1 MITREPDP
9 QVLTIPRPDLAAAP
23 AAEAVAIAD
32 ELGAGWLA
40 DVAQGALARA
50 LAGTARGHAARR
62 PEIARQLRRFILD
75 AVERDTLQF
84 ALVIIDGVA
93 VFVWEHDPRTAYVLA
108 AIYRRAWTVSSLPP
122 SEAVAGIDP
131 AELAALDTRASI
143 TTDREAIAL
152 ALSALDRYL
161 AAEPG

>member
-1 MITREPDP
+1 M
-9 QVLTIPRPDLAAAP
+9 
-23 AAEAVAIAD
+23 
-32 ELGAGWLA
+32 
-40 DVAQGALARA
+40 
-50 LAGTARGHAARR
+50 
-62 PEIARQLRRFILD
+62 RRFILD

-93 VFVWEHDPRTAYVLA
+93 AFVWEHDPRTAYVLA
-108 AIYRRAWTVSSLPP
+108 AIYRRAWAVSSLLP
-122 SEAVAGIDP
+122 SEAVAGMDP

-143 TTDREAIAL
+143 TTDGEAIAL